1 MFTITRSS
9 NLHFPKFWHFSFSNF
24 QTTFVK
30 IFTRKPPSFKKYSE
44 SADKVL
50 RIHQYLWSE
59 ISRQW
64 DNGPLTFFF
73 FEICTKE
80 HFASQILSN
89 EGNINASILLILLK
103 CIVLGCSDGN
113 ESFIGKL
120 FSSYRSL
127 NMLLHF
133 FQYLIYSVFH
143 ETFIKKFLKKLSF
156 FSSDF
161 KNSFQD
167 VVYYRKL
174 RSLTLWYWNGGP
186 LNIR

>member
-64 DNGPLTFFF
+64 NNGPLTFFF
-73 FEICTKE
+73 FFFFEICTEE
-80 HFASQILSN
+80 HFTSQILSN
-89 EGNINASILLILLK
+89 KGNINASILLILLK

-120 FSSYRSL
+120 FQVTGRWICYSIFFDISFIVFFTR
-127 NMLLHF
+127 LLSKSFWRNCPFSAQISKIHF
-133 FQYLIYSVFH
+133 
-143 ETFIKKFLKKLSF
+143 KM
-156 FSSDF
+156 
-161 KNSFQD
+161 
-167 VVYYRKL
+167 
-174 RSLTLWYWNGGP
+174 
-186 LNIR
+186 